1 MDKRITQASAAPDIA
16 LKNLT
21 IAYDGHPAV
30 HHLSGTFASGSLTAI
45 VGPNGAGKSTL
56 LSALSG
62 QLKGIEGSIRFG
74 DASHIDL
81 AYLPQQSAIDRE
93 FPVRVLDVVVLGAWK
108 VMGSFLPASRD
119 VRQRATEMLAAVGLV
134 GFERRFIGELSVGQL
149 QRVLFARLLMQD
161 APIILLDEPFN
172 ALDTR
177 TVEDLLQVVLDWH
190 HHSRT
195 VIAVLHDL
203 EMVRRYFPQTL
214 LLAREAIAWDATETA
229 LSTDNL
235 SRARA
240 TAEYWDDRAP
250 WCVRAPE
257 QEGRL

>member
-1 MDKRITQASAAPDIA
+1 
-16 LKNLT
+16 
-21 IAYDGHPAV
+21 
-30 HHLSGTFASGSLTAI
+30 
-45 VGPNGAGKSTL
+45 
-56 LSALSG
+56 
-62 QLKGIEGSIRFG
+62 
-74 DASHIDL
+74 
-81 AYLPQQSAIDRE
+81 
-93 FPVRVLDVVVLGAWK
+93 
-108 VMGSFLPASRD
+108 MGRFLPASRE
-119 VRQRATEMLAAVGLV
+119 VKQRATEMLAAVGLV

-161 APIILLDEPFN
+161 APVILLDEPFN

-203 EMVRRYFPQTL
+203 EMVRQYFPQTL
-214 LLAREAIAWDATETA
+214 LLAREAIAWDATQA
-229 LSTDNL
+229 VLSTDNL

-257 QEGRL
+257 AGGRL

>member
-1 MDKRITQASAAPDIA
+1 MGKPMSPRAISPDIR
-16 LKNLT
+16 LNNLT
-21 IAYDGHPAV
+21 VAYDGHPAV
-30 HHLSGTFASGSLTAI
+30 HHVSGVFESGSLTAV

-56 LSALSG
+56 LSAIAG
-62 QLKGIEGSIRFG
+62 QIKGIEGAVHFG
-74 DASHIDL
+74 DAADIGL

-93 FPVRVLDVVVLGAWK
+93 FPVRVLDVVVLGSWK
-108 VMGSFLPASRD
+108 RIGSFLPASREI
-119 VRQRATEMLAAVGLV
+119 RQRATEVLAAVGLV

-161 APIILLDEPFN
+161 APVILLDEPFN

-195 VIAVLHDL
+195 VIAVLHDFD
-203 EMVRRYFPQTL
+203 MVHRYFPQTL
-214 LLAREAIAWDATETA
+214 LLAREVIAWGESHTVLTA
-229 LSTDNL
+229 DNL

-257 QEGRL
+257 QGGRF